1 MKKKIVILGSTG
13 SIGKTSLNIFK
24 KNLKD
29 FSIFLLS
36 SNSNYH
42 SICSQIKQFKP
53 KYFVISNKDVYLKVK
68 KDSKKTMLKLLIIL
82 AI

>member
-36 SNSNYH
+36 SNSNYN
-42 SICSQIKQFKP
+42 SICSQIRKFKP
-53 KYFVISNKDVYLKVK
+53 KYFIIINKKVYIKVK
-68 KDSKKTMLKLLIIL
+68 KKFKKNKVKT
-82 AI
+82 